1 MSKHSMKLST
11 VDSPIIVGGEMVY
24 APSNRRTV
32 FIRRIAIALLASI
45 AILGAMF
52 LSSPNGHADPDMEMS
67 QDETAI
73 VLATGESMCKVLET
87 SGVSKL
93 TLYKIFDILDRNT
106 DLDSDGIAR
115 VVAYSVTIY
124 CPHYA
129 KPLADA
135 IEPVRQQ
142 V

>member
-1 MSKHSMKLST
+1 MSKHKMKNAT
-11 VDSPIIVGGEMVY
+11 VDSPIIVDGVMVY
-24 APSNRRTV
+24 APANRRTV
-32 FIRRIAIALLASI
+32 IRRRIAIAILASL
-45 AILGAMF
+45 AIFGAM
-52 LSSPNGHADPDMEMS
+52 LIASPDGHADTDMVLS
-67 QDETAI
+67 RDEAAI
-73 VLATGESMCKVLET
+73 VVTTGESMCEVIRT
-87 SGVSKL
+87 SGASKS
-93 TLYKIFDILDRNT
+93 TLRKIFDILDRNT